1 MTRFLKSSDIMIF
14 GGLLLVAIAF
24 RGQAIAAQIR
34 TVLFSDE
41 PAAAVASTPAPAP
54 QAPVAAT
61 AANSN
66 ASTAETVPSFDEVDG
81 PQVFF
86 SRPARTFRVGHRC
99 GH

>member
-1 MTRFLKSSDIMIF
+1 MNRFFKSSDIMIF

-41 PAAAVASTPAPAP
+41 PAAAVATTPVPAP
-54 QAPVAAT
+54 QAPGAVAAT
-61 AANSN
+61 SN
-66 ASTAETVPSFDEVDG
+66 AAAAETVPSFDEVDG
-81 PQVFF
+81 PQAFV
-86 SRPARTFRVGHRC
+86 SRPARTFRVSHRC